1 MARRD
6 QPIYSIDRVNS
17 GALMSN
23 DSIIPISDEQ
33 AKLARELVAV
43 GRDTGG
49 YLADILGDLPKDLV
63 GLLVGD
69 RVKLL
74 RAERLAKQWGKAKK
88 RLKDRGVDPPEAPS
102 LRLML
107 PILAAAADENREELQ
122 DLWERLLAAAMDP
135 NRRKYVRQLLI
146 STAAQMDPFDVLIFR
161 EVYGNPSGNWT
172 PNGRDFM
179 MAKLQSSQEEVL
191 VSFDNLARLKCITF
205 VSQHPP
211 INPIVAPL

>member
-1 MARRD
+1 MSAWARRCAVEFFYDCLCRVRQRNPAMARRD

-88 RLKDRGVDPPEAPS
+88 RLKD
-102 LRLML
+102 
-107 PILAAAADENREELQ
+107 
-122 DLWERLLAAAMDP
+122 
-135 NRRKYVRQLLI
+135 
-146 STAAQMDPFDVLIFR
+146 
-161 EVYGNPSGNWT
+161 
-172 PNGRDFM
+172 
-179 MAKLQSSQEEVL
+179 
-191 VSFDNLARLKCITF
+191 
-205 VSQHPP
+205 
-211 INPIVAPL
+211 

>member
-88 RLKDRGVDPPEAPS
+88 RLKDRGVDP
-102 LRLML
+102 
-107 PILAAAADENREELQ
+107 
-122 DLWERLLAAAMDP
+122 
-135 NRRKYVRQLLI
+135 
-146 STAAQMDPFDVLIFR
+146 
-161 EVYGNPSGNWT
+161 
-172 PNGRDFM
+172 
-179 MAKLQSSQEEVL
+179 
-191 VSFDNLARLKCITF
+191 
-205 VSQHPP
+205 
-211 INPIVAPL
+211 